1 VYFPPLAWQLAGTGS
16 SLLNE
21 QGWADA
27 TGWLA
32 VSLAERADIAV
43 LCPSLPIV
51 LDPTHDPAIA
61 DRVIHFF
68 SDELTPIVE
77 CSDLT
82 T

>member
-1 VYFPPLAWQLAGTGS
+1 M
-16 SLLNE
+16 
-21 QGWADA
+21 
-27 TGWLA
+27 
-32 VSLAERADIAV
+32 SLAERADVAV

-61 DRVIHFF
+61 DRLVHLF

-82 T
+82 M